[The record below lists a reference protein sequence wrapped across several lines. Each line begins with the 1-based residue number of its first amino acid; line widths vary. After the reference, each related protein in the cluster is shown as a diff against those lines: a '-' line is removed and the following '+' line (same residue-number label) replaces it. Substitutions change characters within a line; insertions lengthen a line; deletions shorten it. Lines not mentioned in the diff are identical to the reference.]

1 MKNPLLQLLSVE
13 ERSDG
18 VYIRVI
24 RDSNKETLLKAIV
37 NALEGALVCNYD
49 TEAIRDV
56 VTRAR
61 GLFERIGPPL
71 IYYNPAFDAFAQV
84 TAESLSATLQ
94 INSSCVAEGLRP
106 SVEELRYCLKRQGV
120 VYGILD
126 DQLQALVHEGLY
138 DKTLEIAWGKKPVNG
153 RDGTIAYEIEIAHD
167 RRPALLPNGNVDY
180 RSIKSFTQVSGGQ
193 IIAKKTPPTPGIAG
207 YAVNGREIA
216 ALVGKDYEL
225 REGENIAISA
235 DGNHL
240 VAVNSGVIYE
250 DEGILHIKQ
259 NLEIAH
265 DVDFT
270 VGNVRFCGTVE
281 VQGNVL
287 PGFCIESDENIIIHG
302 EVEAATVR
310 SRNGTVTIRKGVIGK
325 GDARIFAKKGISVS
339 FAQNAELF
347 TEGELVV
354 DRSLLHCTCRCD
366 SFDMVRRDGVV
377 IGGVVEA
384 YRAVELMQLGSQ
396 EGVST
401 TVRLVDKTRLALE
414 QKRKEVVMVRDELAL
429 QLEPIKK
436 QLSTKAAMLQKSGT
450 VVTERVKAELKKWL
464 DSFNALKVK
473 YDYVEKKIADIDAV
487 LSTPVKCEGFVKVSG
502 DLWPGAVIELYGMS
516 KKITEHLFGKR
527 IVSRGAE
534 VSVEAEG

>member
-18 VYIRVI
+18 VYIKII

-49 TEAIRDV
+49 LEVIRDV

-61 GLFERIGPPL
+61 GLFERIGPAF
-71 IYYNPAFDAFAQV
+71 IYYNPAFDSFAKV
-84 TAESLSATLQ
+84 AVDTLTATLQ
-94 INSSCVAEGLRP
+94 VDSGCVVQGLCP
-106 SVEELRYCLKRQGV
+106 TVEELRYCLKRQGV
-120 VYGILD
+120 VYGLLN
-126 DQLQALVHEGLY
+126 DQLQALVQQGLY
-138 DKTLEIAWGKKPVNG
+138 DQPLEIARGKMAVNG
-153 RDGTIAYEIEIAHD
+153 LDGSICYEIEIVHD

-193 IIAKKTPPTPGIAG
+193 IIARKSPPTPGIAG

-216 ALVGKDYEL
+216 AAQGKDYQL
-225 REGENIAISA
+225 CEGENIAVSA

-240 VAVNSGVIYE
+240 VAVKSGVIYE
-250 DEGILHIKQ
+250 DDGIVHIKQ

-270 VGNVRFCGTVE
+270 VGNVRFSGTVE

-287 PGFCIESDENIIIHG
+287 PGFCIESDEDIIIHG

-310 SRNGTVTIRKGVIGK
+310 SRNATVTIRKGVIGK
-325 GDARIFAKKGISVS
+325 GEARIFAKKGISVS

-347 TEGELVV
+347 TEGCLVV

-366 SFDMVRRDGVV
+366 SFEMMRRDGVL
-377 IGGVVEA
+377 IGGVLEA
-384 YRAVELMQLGSQ
+384 YRSVELVQLGSQ

-401 TVRLVDKTRLALE
+401 TVRLVDKTRVALE
-414 QKRKEVVMVRDELAL
+414 EKRMEIVVVRDELAL
-429 QLEPIKK
+429 RLEPIKK

-464 DSFNALKVK
+464 DSFNELKVK
-473 YDYVEKKIADIDAV
+473 FDYVEKKIADIDAV
-487 LSTPVKCEGFVKVSG
+487 LRTPPLCDGFVKVSG
-502 DLWPGAVIELYGMS
+502 DLWPGSVIELYGVS

-527 IVSRGAE
+527 IVARGAE
-534 VSVEAEG
+534 VTVEAEG